1 MLPALDLDPVSEPAA
16 AISRDAW
23 RPSLPVPSGRRAG
36 TGPARSRPARTSLS
50 GMASTRRASS
60 RARLVLRSDNGSL
73 RRSSPSLTSMSK
85 RRTRPHALPSNRTF
99 DSASS
104 EAIPGKP
111 SRIVIEACCDQI
123 RRLHTKSIFERRRT
137 GQAPKRAWPP
147 AVDTPPQ
154 AHLMRAGASSIVRQ
168 ADVDHGLPSVIVL
181 MVT

>member
-23 RPSLPVPSGRRAG
+23 RPSLPVPAGRRAG

-60 RARLVLRSDNGSL
+60 RARLVLRIDSGSL

-123 RRLHTKSIFERRRT
+123 SRLHTKSVLEGSMPSDLNRGLMPVRGERWYAMSGGGEGSCPTRGGQRRR
-137 GQAPKRAWPP
+137 GQAGPR
-147 AVDTPPQ
+147 
-154 AHLMRAGASSIVRQ
+154 R
-168 ADVDHGLPSVIVL
+168 
-181 MVT
+181 